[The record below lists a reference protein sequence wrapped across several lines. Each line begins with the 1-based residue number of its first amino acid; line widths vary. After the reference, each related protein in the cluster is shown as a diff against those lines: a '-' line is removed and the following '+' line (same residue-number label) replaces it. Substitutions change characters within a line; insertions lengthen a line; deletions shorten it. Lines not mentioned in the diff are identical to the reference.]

1 MKLRR
6 LWTSIS
12 LKVTAK
18 AGYSMGFVVPQTE
31 VWDWRMVIKKV
42 GSVWFHSLKS
52 GDSMQVMAKAGYSSG
67 LVGPQTEVW
76 G

>member
-1 MKLRR
+1 
-6 LWTSIS
+6 
-12 LKVTAK
+12 
-18 AGYSMGFVVPQTE
+18 MGFVVPQTE